1 MQNSKGI
8 SIMATE
14 QSFID
19 YLIEQLHYA
28 QNIAT
33 KKMFGE
39 YALYCNEKVVAFICD
54 NQFFLKPT
62 KAGEVLLKKVTL
74 APPYHGAK
82 GYFLLDQEIENPQFL
97 SQLVEA
103 TAGELPAPKP
113 KSKSKP
119 NAKTA
124 R

>member
-1 MQNSKGI
+1 
-8 SIMATE
+8 MATE

-19 YLIEQLHYA
+19 YLIEQLHHA

-62 KAGEVLLKKVTL
+62 KAGEALLKKITP

-82 GYFLLDQEIENPQFL
+82 DYFLLDQEIENPQFL
-97 SQLVEA
+97 AQLVEA
-103 TAGELPAPKP
+103 TANELPMPKPKPKP
-113 KSKSKP
+113 KSKTKP
-119 NAKTA
+119 KAKVS